1 MAIRST
7 TLLATLKKTEQS
19 NTEVLCDFL
28 HERMRKKGIVCETLK
43 LVQHRILPGTYSDMG
58 DGDDWPSV
66 LVNLLVSDVI
76 IFATPV
82 WWGGHSSEMQRVI
95 ERLDEI
101 HDEILEGK
109 RSRMDGKVGGI
120 VITGDSDG
128 AQHIIANIANFINA
142 IGIIL
147 PPYATLS
154 VLSEK
159 QRKGATTSRDE
170 LMELYEK
177 DYAKTTDKMI
187 DQILRYA
194 ASTTI
199 SSSNASRRL

>member
-1 MAIRST
+1 MAIRNT
-7 TLLATLKKTEQS
+7 TLLATLKRTEQS

-28 HERMRKKGIVCETLK
+28 HERMRRKNVVCETVK
-43 LVQHRILPGTYSDMG
+43 LVQHRIHPGTYSDMG
-58 DGDDWPSV
+58 GGDDWPSI

-82 WWGGHSSEMQRVI
+82 WWGGHSSEMQRAI

-109 RSRMDGKVGGI
+109 TSRMEGKVGGI

-128 AQHIIANIANFINA
+128 AQHIIARIANFFNA
-142 IGIIL
+142 IGMIL

-159 QRKGATTSRDE
+159 QKKGATTSREE

-177 DYAKTTDKMI
+177 DYAKTADRMI
-187 DQILRYA
+187 DQILKYA
-194 ASTTI
+194 ASKSI
-199 SSSNASRRL
+199 SYSNASPR

>member
-1 MAIRST
+1 MAIKST
-7 TLLATLKKTEQS
+7 TLLATLKTTEHS

-28 HERMRKKGIVCETLK
+28 HERMRAKGMVCETVK
-43 LVQHRILPGTYSDMG
+43 LVQHQILTGTYSDMG
-58 DGDDWPSV
+58 DGDDWPSIV
-66 LVNLLVSDVI
+66 VKLLVSDVI

-101 HDEILEGK
+101 HDEILEGN

-128 AQHIIANIANFINA
+128 AQHIIANMANFFNA
-142 IGIIL
+142 IGIVL

-154 VLSEK
+154 VLSER

-170 LMELYEK
+170 LMKLYEK
-177 DYAKTTDKMI
+177 DYAKTADKMI
-187 DQILRYA
+187 DQMVKFVR
-194 ASTTI
+194 
-199 SSSNASRRL
+199 